1 MVASHLSLRK
11 LYTIAFMNDQT
22 RHTEGSSPAA
32 ETVRLR
38 RSDVRS
44 KRAVVVSWVAV
55 AAWAVFIFCM
65 SANTG
70 NNLEHGGSLV
80 SQVFQWL
87 KTMQTQVLGPGVD
100 VVNPAAHF
108 CEYAVFGALL
118 ANVWRFHAPF
128 GCDARNDRRLPGC
141 ADARVC
147 RRSSGRADACP
158 LVFGV
163 RENACSS
170 RALNR
175 CSRALVPWVA
185 VVLAIV
191 CASLYG
197 VTDELHQYFV
207 PGRACDPADWLVDT
221 CGAALGAVLLKAFA
235 GIAASRAKTRA

>member
-1 MVASHLSLRK
+1 
-11 LYTIAFMNDQT
+11 MNDQT

-118 ANVWRFHAPF
+118 ANAWRFHAPF
-128 GCDARNDRRLPGC
+128 GRDVLMDQRSPEC
-141 ADARVC
+141 AGVRVC
-147 RRSSGRADACP
+147 RRSSERADACP
-158 LVFGV
+158 LMSGV
-163 RENACSS
+163 QEKASS
-170 RALNR
+170 PRALNR
-175 CSRALVPWVA
+175 CSRALVPWAA
-185 VVLAIV
+185 VVLAIA

-197 VTDELHQYFV
+197 ITDELHQYFV

-221 CGAALGAVLLKAFA
+221 CGAALGAVLFRVFA
-235 GIAASRAKTRA
+235 GIAASRVKTRA